1 VDDTEVWS
9 AVDRRRQAIVVLVS
23 GLSQS
28 EWDTPSL
35 CDRWTVRHV
44 AAHLTMPLLGLP
56 QLVGLAIRHPGGNNH
71 LIREGSIE
79 LARRYDTD
87 QLTDRLAQLVGV
99 HRPFP
104 GLTCRESLIDAIGH
118 TLDMSIPLGRHVD
131 IPAVEVAE
139 AANRVLSYHGRGKA
153 KVFRSLPLAGFRLT
167 ATDYAWSIGSGP
179 EITGSISDLFLLLT
193 GRTVRIGELHGP
205 GAADLRGAVASWSHL
220 DADHLP
226 RHRRAPLQRD
236 AAPAR
241 PRDDQSQ
248 DR

>member
-9 AVDRRRQAIVVLVS
+9 AVDRRRHAIVVLVS

-35 CDRWTVRHV
+35 CDRWTVRDV

-71 LIREGSIE
+71 VIREGSIE

-87 QLTDRLAQLVGV
+87 QLTDRLAELVGV
-99 HRPFP
+99 HRLFP

-118 TLDMSIPLGRHVD
+118 TLDMCIPLGRHVD
-131 IPAVEVAE
+131 IPALEVAE

-153 KVFRSLPLAGFRLT
+153 KVFRSVPLAGFRLT
-167 ATDYAWSIGSGP
+167 ATDYTWSTGSGP
-179 EITGSISDLFLLLT
+179 EITGSITDLFLLLT

-205 GAADLRGAVASWSHL
+205 GAAELRGAVA
-220 DADHLP
+220 A
-226 RHRRAPLQRD
+226 
-236 AAPAR
+236 
-241 PRDDQSQ
+241 
-248 DR
+248 